1 MTQAE
6 NPRKMIASLPYAD
19 GAYPDALLEA
29 LVRDLQAQGVRVAGV
44 LQHDAARRDRSRCDM
59 NLEDLAT
66 GTLIS
71 LSEDRGAAARGCR
84 IDADGLVRAA
94 FLIRSALDQGDIDLM
109 IINKFGKIESEG
121 GGLREVI
128 AEAVSIGIPVV
139 IGVPTRNLD
148 AWKAFSGS
156 LVDVLS
162 PDMATVRAWIE
173 EQLKPIK
180 GRLGYHPFEGIS
192 HPPAS

>member
-6 NPRKMIASLPYAD
+6 NARKMIASLPYAD

-173 EQLKPIK
+173 GQLKPIK
-180 GRLGYHPFEGIS
+180 GRLGCHSFQGIS